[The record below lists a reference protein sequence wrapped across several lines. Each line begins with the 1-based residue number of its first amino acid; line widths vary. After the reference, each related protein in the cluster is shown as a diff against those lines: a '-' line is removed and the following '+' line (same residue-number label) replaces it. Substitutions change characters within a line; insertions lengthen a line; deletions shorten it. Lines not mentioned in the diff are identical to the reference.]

1 MARKVSPLLL
11 GGLGLA
17 VAGLLFSE
25 RKSIMLFGQTVV
37 DAAHKAIFKAVLPDY
52 AAPYGDVM
60 LRVADEQGVD
70 PFLIF
75 ALGDRETR
83 WGSSRDLDQPGPAGT
98 GDGGHGHG
106 LMQIDDRSWGDW
118 LASHDWTD
126 PYTNVSQGVRILKGA
141 IAFFQG
147 RSAVKGYTDGM
158 TVTIDKSAAK
168 LGVSS
173 GAYPDPRPLSGT
185 ALWNAAI
192 AAYNTGPA
200 TVLMA
205 IAAGRSPEI
214 TTTGGDYATDVVRR
228 ASNLAAEFSRA
239 TV

>member
-1 MARKVSPLLL
+1 
-11 GGLGLA
+11 
-17 VAGLLFSE
+17 
-25 RKSIMLFGQTVV
+25 MLFGQTVV

-52 AAPYGDVM
+52 ADPYGDVM

-75 ALGDRETR
+75 ALGDRETK
-83 WGSSRDLDQPGPAGT
+83 WGTSTDLDQPGPAGT

-118 LASHDWTD
+118 LATHDWTD

-141 IAFFQG
+141 IAFFTG
-147 RSAVKGYTDGM
+147 RSSVKGYTDGT

-168 LGVSS
+168 LGVSP

-192 AAYNTGPA
+192 AAYNTGA
-200 TVLMA
+200 ANVLMA
-205 IAAGRSPEI
+205 IAAGKSPD
-214 TTTGGDYATDVVRR
+214 TTTWGGNYGSDVV
-228 ASNLAAEFSRA
+228 ARA
-239 TV
+239 TRLASEFAAQSV